1 MTADES
7 DKDHLEVVVHLD
19 NQAVFVAADV
29 EDNPVVGKKTDIEKP
44 GLNLLWIAPSGGLGE
59 GVPGLEGLFSIT
71 MTRLQELHQG
81 SLGDD
86 AHTTLLLLPLWEE
99 KSLLPNTQCP
109 SMQCMKQNRRKD

>member
-7 DKDHLEVVVHLD
+7 DKDHLDVVVHFDDEAILMT
-19 NQAVFVAADV
+19 ADV
-29 EDNPVVGKKTDIEKP
+29 EDNPVVGKKTGTGKL
-44 GLNLLWIAPSGGLGE
+44 GLNLLWMSPSGGLGE

-71 MTRLQELHQG
+71 MTRLPELHQG

-86 AHTTLLLLPLWEE
+86 AHTTLRFLPLREG

-109 SMQCMKQNRRKD
+109 CVQCMKQNR